1 MGWGKFH
8 HSILSFDTCF
18 VFLWWALDF
27 ILDCQ
32 SWSTPCFSRIAVNRV
47 RLFPIAP
54 WKWLHLMIFTNLH
67 FPMVFLWFSHSNLH
81 FPMVFLWFSYGFPI
95 QTSIFLWFS
104 YGFPIQTSIFLWFS
118 YGFPIQTSIFLWFS
132 YGLHSN
138 LHFPMVFLWFSIQT
152 SIFLWFSYGFPMV
165 FPFKPPFSYGFP
177 MVSQPKN
184 HRELRARAI
193 VAAFLR
199 TYSKVERP
207 ACDAPDFPHNS
218 RRYKKIIIHL
228 DRQRCHD

>member
-1 MGWGKFH
+1 MDGPRSTLKKARALRDDLFLNMRENHRKTIGTYGMREIPPFNT
-8 HSILSFDTCF
+8 IIRYLFC
-18 VFLWWALDF
+18 FLWWALDF

-67 FPMVFLWFSHSNLH
+67 GFPMVFPFKPPFSYG
-81 FPMVFLWFSYGFPI
+81 FPMVFPFKPPFSYGFPI
-95 QTSIFLWFS
+95 QA
-104 YGFPIQTSIFLWFS
+104 SIFLWFS

-152 SIFLWFSYGFPMV
+152 SIFLWFSYGFPH
-165 FPFKPPFSYGFP
+165 SNLHFP
-177 MVSQPKN
+177 MV
-184 HRELRARAI
+184 
-193 VAAFLR
+193 FLWFR
-199 TYSKVERP
+199 NQKTIENFGLGR
-207 ACDAPDFPHNS
+207 
-218 RRYKKIIIHL
+218 
-228 DRQRCHD
+228 

>member
-81 FPMVFLWFSYGFPI
+81 FPMVFLWFS
-95 QTSIFLWFS
+95 
-104 YGFPIQTSIFLWFS
+104 
-118 YGFPIQTSIFLWFS
+118 
-132 YGLHSN
+132 HSN
-138 LHFPMVFLWFSIQT
+138 LHFPMVFLWFSH
-152 SIFLWFSYGFPMV
+152 SNLHFPMVFLWFAFKPPFSYGFPMG
-165 FPFKPPFSYGFP
+165 FRFKPPFSYGFP
-177 MVSQPKN
+177 MV
-184 HRELRARAI
+184 
-193 VAAFLR
+193 FLWF
-199 TYSKVERP
+199 SHSNLH
-207 ACDAPDFPHNS
+207 FPMVFLWFRNQKTIENFGLG
-218 RRYKKIIIHL
+218 R
-228 DRQRCHD
+228 